1 MFNNGPCDLQI
12 SINYLKLKSSIMKT
26 KAKILFMSLLFGG
39 MTAMYSCSDDDELD
53 PNVFCDENLC
63 STDNALKQQ
72 CIQAFNTCMATEPDA
87 NDDECAAIALAICK
101 P

>member
-1 MFNNGPCDLQI
+1 
-12 SINYLKLKSSIMKT
+12 MKT
-26 KAKILFMSLLFGG
+26 KAKILILSLLFGG
-39 MTAMYSCSDDDELD
+39 MTAMYSCGGDDDELD

-63 STDNALKQQ
+63 STSNSLKQQ

-87 NDDECAAIALAICK
+87 NDDECAAIALVICK